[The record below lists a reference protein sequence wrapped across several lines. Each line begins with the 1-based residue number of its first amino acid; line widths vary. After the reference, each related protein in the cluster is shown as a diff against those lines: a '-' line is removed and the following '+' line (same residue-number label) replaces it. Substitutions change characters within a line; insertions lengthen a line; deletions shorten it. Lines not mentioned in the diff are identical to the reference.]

1 MMNFLRN
8 TRFLIALLLAFG
20 QIGSFAQTKYV
31 DYRMSSVYRGVPT
44 SIIEDI
50 GIAGRLE
57 ETYENGM
64 RIKVNGETVDQSL
77 IQRDA
82 NNRIVSTKDSP
93 NDTPVKYE
101 WYEYDYLKSI
111 SKEGRY
117 SSVISYG
124 GGTLPV
130 SQTTNGN
137 RTRFLYTKF
146 DSYGNWIERKYN
158 LGMQE
163 YKDKRTIIYEKPKG
177 DNIVR
182 ILDNDGNAIIS
193 AIVYVCNKKGERRT
207 EYSPMVTDMNGYL
220 INPPYGSNL
229 MYFVSYINSCRLV
242 SASDPNCTISLQE
255 PQTENMDIFYKLMKE
270 IKEFESTIKINV
282 D

>member
-1 MMNFLRN
+1 MNFLRN

-20 QIGSFAQTKYV
+20 QMGSFAQTKYV
-31 DYRMSSVYRGVPT
+31 DYRMSDVYRGTPN
-44 SIIEDI
+44 SILVESGLTGRIE
-50 GIAGRLE
+50 E
-57 ETYENGM
+57 VYENGM
-64 RIKVNGETVDQSL
+64 RTKVNGKILDQSL

-137 RTRFLYTKF
+137 RIRFLYTKF

-182 ILDNDGNAIIS
+182 ILDNDGKAIIA

-229 MYFVSYINSCRLV
+229 MYFVSFINSCRLV

>member
-8 TRFLIALLLAFG
+8 TRFLIALLLAFV

-93 NDTPVKYE
+93 NDTPTKYE

-117 SSVISYG
+117 SSVISYE

-193 AIVYVCNKKGERRT
+193 ATVYVCNKKGEIRT
-207 EYSPMVTDMNGYL
+207 EYSPMGTDMNGYL

-255 PQTENMDIFYKLMKE
+255 PQTENMDIFYKLMK
-270 IKEFESTIKINV
+270 KLKNLNLL
-282 D
+282 